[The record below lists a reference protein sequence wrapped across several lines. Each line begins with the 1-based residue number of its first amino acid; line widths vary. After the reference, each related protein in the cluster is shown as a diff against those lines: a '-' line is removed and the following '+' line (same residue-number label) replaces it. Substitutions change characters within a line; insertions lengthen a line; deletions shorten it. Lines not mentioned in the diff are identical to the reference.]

1 MWLLNPSDHNMVTT
15 TSVWQMLRKY
25 LPSLSTFVLFEI
37 VEPIDDSMHLETF
50 QLGVMDLPFVL
61 CVAAVGFTF

>member
-1 MWLLNPSDHNMVTT
+1 
-15 TSVWQMLRKY
+15 MLRKY

-50 QLGVMDLPFVL
+50 QLGVMDLPFFL